1 MRTDTFDSHVA
12 RATHPAEID
21 AAIKL
26 ARRLRAEQFNRLVKK
41 AIAGV
46 ASLARELRRRR
57 EYRVAHE
64 TLLRMNDRELQDIG
78 ISRGEITRA
87 VYGPQGRK
95 GIWRGR
101 SEAGEP
107 IAVLDRSRPAP
118 LHVANEDCP
127 REVA

>member
-21 AAIKL
+21 AAIKR
-26 ARRLRAEQFNRLVKK
+26 ARRLHAEQFNRLVKK
-41 AIAGV
+41 AMAGV

-57 EYRVAHE
+57 EYSVAHE
-64 TLLRMNDRELQDIG
+64 TLLRMDDRGLQDIG

-87 VYGPQGRK
+87 VYGPQGRE

-118 LHVANEDCP
+118 LRAANEDCP
-127 REVA
+127 RDVA